1 MFKNKYS
8 NFLTI
13 ILILLIIAILVVA
26 SVVIVKTI
34 KANQEEKE
42 KRKVFAEIQ
51 DGSEDDDNNDDNQN
65 NTENNSTIEDFI
77 NGAPIENTTGNNTT
91 SGGEGTGGTQRR
103 RLVFYKEYPVVGYIK
118 IPKTKVDY
126 PVLLDVS
133 PGALDTAVGVMY
145 PNNPTLN
152 TPGNILIIGHNFRNG
167 KFFSNNKKL
176 VVGDVIQITDL
187 TGKTLTYTIYEIL
200 TLPDT
205 DTSYVTRDTGGKIE
219 ISLSTCTDDGSG
231 RLVILARVE

>member
-42 KRKVFAEIQ
+42 KRKVFAELQ
-51 DGSEDDDNNDDNQN
+51 NESEDDDNNDDNQN

-77 NGAPIENTTGNNTT
+77 NGAPIENTTGNNAT
-91 SGGEGTGGTQRR
+91 SGGDGTGGSQRR
-103 RLVFYKEYPVVGYIK
+103 RTVFYKEYPVVGYIK

-133 PGALDTAVGVMY
+133 PGA
-145 PNNPTLN
+145 LN

>member
-26 SVVIVKTI
+26 SMVIVNTI
-34 KANQEEKE
+34 KKNQDDKE

-51 DGSEDDDNNDDNQN
+51 DGSEDNDNNIADDPN

-77 NGAPIENTTGNNTT
+77 NGAPIENTNNNTN
-91 SGGEGTGGTQRR
+91 GGNSSNTTQRR
-103 RLVFYKEYPVVGYIK
+103 KTIFYKEYPVVGYIK

-133 PGALDTAVGVMY
+133 PGALDTSVGVMY

-187 TGKTLTYTIYEIL
+187 TGKTLTYTIYEIS
-200 TLPDT
+200 TLSDT

>member
-26 SVVIVKTI
+26 SIVIVNTI
-34 KANQEEKE
+34 KKNQDDKE

-51 DGSEDDDNNDDNQN
+51 DGSEDNDNNNADDPN

-77 NGAPIENTTGNNTT
+77 NGAPIENTNNNTN
-91 SGGEGTGGTQRR
+91 GGNSSNTTQRR
-103 RLVFYKEYPVVGYIK
+103 KTIFYKEYPVVGYIK

-187 TGKTLTYTIYEIL
+187 TGKTLTYTIYEIS
-200 TLPDT
+200 TLSDT

>member
-42 KRKVFAEIQ
+42 KRKVFAELQ
-51 DGSEDDDNNDDNQN
+51 NESEDDDNNDDNQN

-77 NGAPIENTTGNNTT
+77 NGAPIENTTGNNATN
-91 SGGEGTGGTQRR
+91 GGDGTGGSQRR
-103 RLVFYKEYPVVGYIK
+103 TVFYKEYPVAGYIK

-126 PVLLDVS
+126 PILLDVS

-152 TPGNILIIGHNFRNG
+152 TPGNVLIIGHNYRNG
-167 KFFSNNKKL
+167 KFFSNNKNL
-176 VVGDVIQITDL
+176 VIGDTIQVTDL
-187 TGKTLTYTIYEIL
+187 VGKTLTYTIYEIL

>member
-13 ILILLIIAILVVA
+13 ALIVLIVVILIITT
-26 SVVIVKTI
+26 VVIIKTI
-34 KANQEEKE
+34 QSNQDEKE
-42 KRKVFAEIQ
+42 KRKVFAELQ
-51 DGSEDDDNNDDNQN
+51 EGDEDNNEEN
-65 NTENNSTIEDFI
+65 NTDDNSTIEDFI
-77 NGAPIENTTGNNTT
+77 NGAPVNNETDNNQNGGT
-91 SGGEGTGGTQRR
+91 SGGTTRR
-103 RLVFYKEYPVVGYIK
+103 KTVFYKEYPVVGYIK
-118 IPKTKVDY
+118 IPKTKVEY

-133 PGALDTAVGVMY
+133 PGALDTAVGIMY

-152 TPGNILIIGHNFRNG
+152 TPGNILIIGHNYRNG
-167 KFFSNNKKL
+167 KFFSNNKNL
-176 VVGDVIQITDL
+176 VVGDTIQITDL
-187 TGKTLTYTIYEIL
+187 VGKTLTYTIYEIL

-219 ISLSTCTDDGSG
+219 ISLSTCTDEGND